1 VAMEKASD
9 IISALGGTS
18 AVARELGL
26 PPSTVSSWKSGAG
39 IPRWRMPGVQAMA
52 NKLKIDLSATK
63 AVAVSSPES
72 VAKNIG
78 EAA

>member
-1 VAMEKASD
+1 
-9 IISALGGTS
+9 
-18 AVARELGL
+18 
-26 PPSTVSSWKSGAG
+26 
-39 IPRWRMPGVQAMA
+39 MPGVQAMA